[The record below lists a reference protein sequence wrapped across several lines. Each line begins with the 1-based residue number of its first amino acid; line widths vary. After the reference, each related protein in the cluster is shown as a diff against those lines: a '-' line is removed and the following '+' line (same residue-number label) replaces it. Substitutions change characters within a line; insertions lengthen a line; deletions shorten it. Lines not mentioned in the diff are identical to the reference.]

1 MEQTR
6 LSHPK
11 ITVLGILGSLELA
24 PRAHWGLTG
33 DGNRDKHPSDSPG
46 NGLRNPGK
54 TGGFSPRCLNPRP
67 W

>member
-1 MEQTR
+1 MMEQTR

-33 DGNRDKHPSDSPG
+33 DGNRGISIHLIVLGMGSEI
-46 NGLRNPGK
+46 LGK
-54 TGGFSPRCLNPRP
+54 QVDFLLTA
-67 W
+67 